1 MYERTRLANRLRS
14 DNYGQV
20 HAHVL
25 DKEIRLYRT
34 LLPPWQLEALF
45 AVRDEGFSTGYDVAA
60 A

>member
-14 DNYGQV
+14 DNYEQV

-25 DKEIRLYRT
+25 DKETRLYRI
-34 LLPPWQLEALF
+34 LYPHGYYGRSP
-45 AVRDEGFSTGYDVAA
+45 VRDEGFSTGGDVAA